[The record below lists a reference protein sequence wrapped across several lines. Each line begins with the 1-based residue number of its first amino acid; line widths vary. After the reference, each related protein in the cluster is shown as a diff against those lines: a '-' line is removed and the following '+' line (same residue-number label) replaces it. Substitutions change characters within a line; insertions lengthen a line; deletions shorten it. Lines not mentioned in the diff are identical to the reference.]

1 MRGTIKK
8 LKFTYIKITLLVM
21 FCYALIG
28 RGYVT
33 FQETGDNFFHILVN
47 GQEVGVLGEV
57 SGIDDMLVEAR
68 RNIAGGEE
76 GLVFLE
82 AEVSYVGEEVLW
94 GEIDEEGTVLA
105 NMEKVLRSAVQE
117 PMRHSYTVKVDEYM
131 VNLASA
137 EEVCSLLQAAVNRYD
152 KENKFAVELVHDSNR
167 EFSVLTTQ
175 VIDQEQKKE
184 EEQTQEEVLFPEGG
198 IQAAV
203 TQSIVNAQYQ
213 GEKDFD
219 DYELG
224 LLSLDFSE
232 KVEVVEAYLPQS
244 QLKTVD
250 QAIEEITRE
259 QELKSVYKVES
270 GDTLTEISLKVNIPM
285 EQIIAMNDILEDEN
299 SILHIGD
306 ELTITVPEPELSVV
320 WQEEN
325 YYEET
330 YDADV
335 VYIENDNWY
344 TNQSEVRQQP
354 SAGFRKTIAIT
365 SYINDQAVSREIVKE
380 EVVKEAVAKIVERG
394 TKVPP
399 TYIRPI
405 SGGRKTSG
413 FGPRKRPTKGASTY
427 HKGVDLAT
435 PTGTAVKASCGGTV
449 AKAGWGGAS
458 GYVVYINHEDGK
470 QTRYAHLS
478 KILVKVGQKV
488 KQGEKIALSGNTGVT
503 TGPHLHFEILVNGKQ
518 VDPMKYIK

>member
-1 MRGTIKK
+1 MRGTVKK
-8 LKFTYIKITLLVM
+8 LKFTYIKVTLLVM
-21 FCYALIG
+21 FCFALVG

-33 FQETGDNFFHILVN
+33 FHETGDNYFHIMVN
-47 GQEVGVLGEV
+47 GQEVGILGDVSEV
-57 SGIDDMLVEAR
+57 EDMLVEAR
-68 RNIAGGEE
+68 RNIAETEE
-76 GLVFLE
+76 NLVFLE
-82 AEVSYVGEEVLW
+82 AEASYTGEEVLW
-94 GEIDEEGTVLA
+94 GEIDEKSTVLA
-105 NMEKVLRSAVQE
+105 NMEKVLRAAVQE

-131 VNLASA
+131 VNLAST
-137 EEVCSLLQAAVNRYD
+137 EEVCSLLQAAIGRYD
-152 KENKFAVELVHDSNR
+152 KEQKFAVELVHDSNR
-167 EFSVLTTQ
+167 EFGVLTAQ
-175 VIDQEQKKE
+175 VANQEQKKE
-184 EEQTQEEVLFPEGG
+184 EEESREETLFLEGG

-203 TQSIVNAQYQ
+203 TQSIVNAQYE

-219 DYELG
+219 DYERG

-244 QLKTVD
+244 QLKPLD
-250 QAIEEITRE
+250 QAIEEVTKE

-285 EQIIAMNDILEDEN
+285 EQLIAMNDVLEDEN
-299 SILHIGD
+299 SILHVGD

-335 VYIENDNWY
+335 IYIDNDSWY
-344 TNQSEVRQQP
+344 TNQSQVRQQP

-365 SYINDQAVSREIVKE
+365 SYVNDQVVGREIVKE
-380 EVVKEAVAKIVERG
+380 EVVQEAVAKIVERG

-405 SGGRKTSG
+405 SGGRLTSK

-435 PTGTAVKASCGGTV
+435 PTGTSVKASCGGTV
-449 AKAGWGGAS
+449 TKAGWGGAS
-458 GYVVYINHEDGK
+458 GYVVYISHENGM

-478 KILVKVGQKV
+478 KILVKAGQKV

-518 VDPMKYIK
+518 VDPWPYIN